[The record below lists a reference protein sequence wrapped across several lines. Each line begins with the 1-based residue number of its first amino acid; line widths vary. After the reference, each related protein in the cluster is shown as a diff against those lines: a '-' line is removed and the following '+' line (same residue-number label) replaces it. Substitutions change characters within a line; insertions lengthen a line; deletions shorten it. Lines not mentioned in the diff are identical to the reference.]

1 MSDFDYNSQLRAIE
15 AQNTAMIQSY
25 FGTGNNTSKSS
36 TPSILPSSSSTTFG
50 NLAGSL
56 GDYGLMR
63 SGSYSKL
70 VKAYYNNM
78 NSSAE
83 ESSKATTGLVNARD
97 MAKNLKTS
105 AESLSHMNFDK
116 VKKTTKD
123 DDGNETTT
131 TDYDRDSLYKA
142 AKEFVSSYNEVL
154 DSAVKVDNE
163 SVLRR
168 ALSMTKRTEISSN
181 LLKDVGI
188 KVGDDNKLSIDE
200 DTFKKA
206 DMSVVKTLFKGSN
219 SYASRVA
226 SDASSIANISGN
238 AASKASGNRSYSAD
252 GSYTQVNT
260 SSMYDSLT

>member
-1 MSDFDYNSQLRAIE
+1 MSDFDYKSQLRAIE

-25 FGTGNNTSKSS
+25 YGSNNQSKSS
-36 TPSILPSSSSTTFG
+36 APSILPSSSSATFG

-78 NSSAE
+78 ESNSEQA
-83 ESSKATTGLVNARD
+83 ATTKGLVNARD
-97 MAKNLKTS
+97 MAKNLKTA
-105 AESLSHMNFDK
+105 AEDLSHMNFSK
-116 VKKTTKD
+116 VTKTVKD
-123 DDGNETTT
+123 ADGNESKT
-131 TDYDRDSLYKA
+131 TDYDRDALYGSA
-142 AKEFVSSYNEVL
+142 RDFVKSYNEVL
-154 DSAVKVDNE
+154 DSAVKVDKE

-168 ALSMTKRTEISSN
+168 ALSMTRRTELSSN

-188 KVGDDNKLSIDE
+188 TIGDDNKLSIDE

-206 DMSVVKTLFKGSN
+206 DMAAVTTLFKGSN

-238 AASKASGNRSYSAD
+238 AASTASGNRSYQAD
-252 GSYTQVNT
+252 GSYTKVNT

>member
-1 MSDFDYNSQLRAIE
+1 MSDFDYRSQLRAIE

-36 TPSILPSSSSTTFG
+36 TPSLLPSSSSTMFG
-50 NLAGSL
+50 DLAGSL

-70 VKAYYNNM
+70 VKAYYKNM
-78 NSSAE
+78 DSS
-83 ESSKATTGLVNARD
+83 ESDTTVTTNLVNARD
-97 MAKNLKTS
+97 MAKSLKSS
-105 AESLSHMNFDK
+105 AESLMKMNFDK
-116 VKKTTKD
+116 VTKTAKD
-123 DDGNETTT
+123 ADGNDTTT

-142 AKEFVSSYNEVL
+142 ASEFVESYNEVL
-154 DSAVKVDNE
+154 DSALKVDNE

-168 ALSMTKRTEISSN
+168 AVSMTNRTELSSN
-181 LLKDVGI
+181 LLKDAGI
-188 KVGDDNKLSIDE
+188 TIGDNNKLSIDE
-200 DTFKKA
+200 DAFKKA
-206 DMSVVKTLFKGSN
+206 DMAVIKTLFKGNN

-226 SDASSIANISGN
+226 ADASSIANLSGN
-238 AASKASGNRSYSAD
+238 AASTATGNRSYQAD